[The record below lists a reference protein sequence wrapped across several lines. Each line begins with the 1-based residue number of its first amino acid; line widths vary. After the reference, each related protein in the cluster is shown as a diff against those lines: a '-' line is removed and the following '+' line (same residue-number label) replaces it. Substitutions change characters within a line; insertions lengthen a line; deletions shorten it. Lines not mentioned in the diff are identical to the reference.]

1 MLHSIGRTALAQLQS
16 LLHGFLQDDSLPFG
30 SVLMVKD
37 IVDLISQEWAETCDR
52 IFTPVVTLWTFL
64 SQIHSDDPSC
74 RAAVAR
80 LNATRVAQ
88 GLAPCSPL
96 TGGYCKAR
104 QRMPETL
111 LHHLVLLSGQ
121 RLQQQAPTA
130 WHWHGRAVKI
140 VDGSGVS
147 MPDTEANQQEYPQ
160 PGSQAP
166 GLGFPVA
173 RLVVVLSLA
182 CGAVLAAAVGRI
194 KGQQTSEPMLFHGLH
209 TYLERD
215 DVVLADRF
223 YCSYW
228 EIALLLDRG
237 IDIVMRLHQ
246 RRQVG
251 FQCGRR
257 LGREDHVGSWSKP
270 KRPAWMDATTYV
282 ELPATID
289 IRELRVRVP
298 QRGFRTRVVLVAT
311 TCLDATVFAKE
322 DIAGLYRARW
332 HAELDLRSLKQT
344 LQMDVLRCK
353 TPAMV
358 RKEIWGHLLVYN
370 LLRAAMAQAAL
381 GHRVGPRQ
389 VSLQGAH
396 QTLTAFHS
404 SLAQASPSRRESIS
418 QIVLSAIARHRVG
431 TRPDRY
437 EPRACKRRPKP
448 YPLLRVPRQQARA
461 RLATAA

>member
-1 MLHSIGRTALAQLQS
+1 MVHTIGRTAVAQVQS
-16 LLHGFLQDDSLPFG
+16 LLRGFLQEGSCPF
-30 SVLMVKD
+30 STVLTVKD
-37 IVDLISQEWAETCDR
+37 IVDLICQECVETADR
-52 IFTPVVTLWTFL
+52 IFTPVVTFWTFL
-64 SQIHSDDPSC
+64 SQIHSDAPSC

-104 QRMPETL
+104 QRLPETL
-111 LHHLVLLSGQ
+111 LSRLVPMSGQ
-121 RLQQQAPTA
+121 RLQQQTPLA

-147 MPDTEANQQEYPQ
+147 MPDTEANQQAYPQ
-160 PGSQAP
+160 PGSQKP

-182 CGAVLAAAVGRI
+182 CGAVLAAAVGPI
-194 KGQQTSEPMLFHGLH
+194 KGKQTSETMLFHGLH
-209 TYLERD
+209 EHLERD

-223 YCSYW
+223 YCPYW
-228 EIALLLDRG
+228 EIALLRGRG

-246 RRQVG
+246 RRPVDFRG
-251 FQCGRR
+251 GRR
-257 LGREDHVGSWSKP
+257 VGREEHILSWTKP
-270 KRPAWMDATTYV
+270 KRPAWMDEATYAV
-282 ELPATID
+282 LPATVD
-289 IRELRVRVP
+289 IRVLRVCVP

-311 TCLDATVFAKE
+311 TLLDAQVYPKE
-322 DIAGLYRARW
+322 DLAGLYRARW

-344 LQMDVLRCK
+344 MQMEVLRCK

-381 GHRVGPRQ
+381 GHGVVPRQ
-389 VSLQGAH
+389 VSLQGTR
-396 QTLTAFHS
+396 QTLAAFHS
-404 SLAQASPSRRESIS
+404 LLAQRPSTARERVVSM
-418 QIVLSAIARHRVG
+418 VLSAIASHRVG

-448 YPLLRVPRQQARA
+448 YPLLRVPRQHARA

>member
-1 MLHSIGRTALAQLQS
+1 MWHSIGHTALVQLQN
-16 LLHGFLQDDSLPFG
+16 LLRGFLQDDSGPFG
-30 SVLMVKD
+30 SVLTVKD

-88 GLAPCSPL
+88 GLVPCSPL

-104 QRMPETL
+104 QRIPETL
-111 LHHLVLLSGQ
+111 LPHLVHLSGQ
-121 RLQQQAPTA
+121 RLQQQTPTA

-182 CGAVLAAAVGRI
+182 CGAALAAAVGRI
-194 KGQQTSEPMLFHGLH
+194 KGQQTSETMLFHGLH
-209 TYLERD
+209 AYLERD

-228 EIALLLDRG
+228 EVALLLGRG

-246 RRQVG
+246 RRQVD

-257 LGREDHVGSWSKP
+257 LGREDHVVSWPKP
-270 KRPAWMDATTYV
+270 KRPAWMDETTYAG
-282 ELPATID
+282 LPATID
-289 IRELRVRVP
+289 IRELRVHVP
-298 QRGFRTRVVLVAT
+298 QRGFRTRVVLVST
-311 TCLDATVFAKE
+311 TFLDAKVFAKE

-332 HAELDLRSLKQT
+332 HAELDLRSIKQT
-344 LQMDVLRCK
+344 MQMDVLRCK

-370 LLRAAMAQAAL
+370 LLRAVMAQAAL
-381 GHRVGPRQ
+381 GHRAVPRQ
-389 VSLQGAH
+389 VSLQGAR
-396 QTLTAFHS
+396 QTLAAFHS
-404 SLAQASPSRRESIS
+404 QLAQASPNRREGII
-418 QIVLSAIARHRVG
+418 QIVLSAIASHRVG

-448 YPLLRVPRQQARA
+448 YPLLRVPRQQARK
-461 RLATAA
+461 RLEEAA

>member
-1 MLHSIGRTALAQLQS
+1 MLHSIGRTAVAQVQS
-16 LLHGFLQDDSLPFG
+16 LLRGFLQEGSCPF
-30 SVLMVKD
+30 SAVLTLQD
-37 IVDLISQEWAETCDR
+37 IVDRINQTCVETCDR
-52 IFTPVVTLWTFL
+52 IFTPMVTLCTFL

-88 GLAPCSPL
+88 GLEPGSPL

-104 QRMPETL
+104 QRLAESL
-111 LHHLVLLSGQ
+111 LYGLMHQSGQ
-121 RLQQQAPTA
+121 RLQQQVPPA

-147 MPDTEANQQEYPQ
+147 MPDTEANQQAYPQ
-160 PGSQAP
+160 PGSQKP

-173 RLVVVLSLA
+173 RLVVVFSLA
-182 CGAVLAAAVGRI
+182 CGAVLEAAIGRI
-194 KGQQTSEPMLFHGLH
+194 KGPQSSETLLFHSLH
-209 TYLERD
+209 ATLERD
-215 DVVLADRF
+215 DVVLADRY

-228 EIALLLDRG
+228 EVALLRGRG

-246 RRQVG
+246 RRQVDFRG
-251 FQCGRR
+251 GRR
-257 LGREDHVGSWSKP
+257 VGREDHIISWTKP
-270 KRPAWMDATTYV
+270 KRPAWMDEATYV
-282 ELPATID
+282 GLPATMD
-289 IRELRVRVP
+289 LRVLRVCVP
-298 QRGFRTRVVLVAT
+298 QQGFRTRVVLVAT
-311 TCLDATVFAKE
+311 TLLEAQVYPKE
-322 DIAGLYRARW
+322 DLAGLYRARW
-332 HAELDLRSLKQT
+332 HAELDLRSIKQT
-344 LQMDVLRCK
+344 MQMDVLRCK

-381 GHRVGPRQ
+381 GHGVMPRQ
-389 VSLQGAH
+389 VSLQGTR
-396 QTLTAFHS
+396 QTLAAFYS
-404 SLAQASPSRRESIS
+404 LLAQMPSTAREITVH
-418 QIVLSAIARHRVG
+418 IVLSAIASHRVG

>member
-1 MLHSIGRTALAQLQS
+1 MLHSIGRTAVAQVQS
-16 LLHGFLQDDSLPFG
+16 LLRGFLQEGAGPF
-30 SVLMVKD
+30 SAVLTVKD
-37 IVDLISQEWAETCDR
+37 IVELLCQECVETADR

-80 LNATRVAQ
+80 LNAARVAQ

-104 QRMPETL
+104 QRLPETL
-111 LHHLVLLSGQ
+111 LSRLVPVSGQ
-121 RLQQQAPTA
+121 RLQQQTPRA

-160 PGSQAP
+160 PGSQQP

-194 KGQQTSEPMLFHGLH
+194 KGPQSSETMLFHRLH
-209 TYLERD
+209 AHLERD

-228 EIALLLDRG
+228 EVALLLGRG

-246 RRQVG
+246 RRQVDFRG
-251 FQCGRR
+251 GRR
-257 LGREDHVGSWSKP
+257 VGRADHVVSWTKP
-270 KRPAWMDATTYV
+270 KRPAWMDEATYAG
-282 ELPATID
+282 LPVTVD
-289 IRELRVRVP
+289 IRVLRVCVP

-311 TCLDATVFAKE
+311 TLLDAQLYSKE
-322 DIAGLYRARW
+322 DLAGLYRARW
-332 HAELDLRSLKQT
+332 HAELDLRSIKQT
-344 LQMDVLRCK
+344 MQMDVLRCK
-353 TPAMV
+353 TPTMV

-370 LLRAAMAQAAL
+370 LLRAAMAQAAR
-381 GHRVGPRQ
+381 GHGVVPRQ
-389 VSLQGAH
+389 VSLQGTR
-396 QTLTAFHS
+396 QTLMAFHS
-404 SLAQASPSRRESIS
+404 LLAQMPSTERESVVS
-418 QIVLSAIARHRVG
+418 IVLSAIASHRVG

>member
-1 MLHSIGRTALAQLQS
+1 MMHSIGRTAVAQVQS
-16 LLHGFLQDDSLPFG
+16 LLRGFLQEGSCPF
-30 SVLMVKD
+30 SAVLTVQD
-37 IVDLISQEWAETCDR
+37 IVDLIGQECVETADR

-104 QRMPETL
+104 QRLPETL
-111 LHHLVLLSGQ
+111 LSRLVPVSGQ
-121 RLQQQAPTA
+121 RLQQQTPRA
-130 WHWHGRAVKI
+130 WHWHGRAVKL

-147 MPDTEANQQEYPQ
+147 MPDTEANQQAYPQ
-160 PGSQAP
+160 PGSQKP

-173 RLVVVLSLA
+173 RLVVVFSLA

-194 KGQQTSEPMLFHGLH
+194 KGPQSSETMLFHSLH
-209 TYLERD
+209 AHLERD

-228 EIALLLDRG
+228 EVALLLRRG
-237 IDIVMRLHQ
+237 IDIVTRLHQ
-246 RRQVG
+246 RRQVDFRG
-251 FQCGRR
+251 GRR
-257 LGREDHVGSWSKP
+257 VGREDQVVSWTKP
-270 KRPAWMDATTYV
+270 KRPAWMDEATYAG
-282 ELPATID
+282 LPATMD
-289 IRELRVRVP
+289 VRVLRVCVP

-311 TCLDATVFAKE
+311 TLLDAQVYPKE
-322 DIAGLYRARW
+322 DLAGLYRARW
-332 HAELDLRSLKQT
+332 HAELDLRSIKQT
-344 LQMDVLRCK
+344 MQMDVLRCK

-381 GHRVGPRQ
+381 GYGLVPRQ
-389 VSLQGAH
+389 VSLQGTR
-396 QTLTAFHS
+396 QTLAAFHS
-404 SLAQASPSRRESIS
+404 LLAQMPSTERESVVY
-418 QIVLSAIARHRVG
+418 IVLGAIASHRVG
-431 TRPDRY
+431 TRTDRY

-461 RLATAA
+461 RLAPAA

>member
-1 MLHSIGRTALAQLQS
+1 M
-16 LLHGFLQDDSLPFG
+16 
-30 SVLMVKD
+30 
-37 IVDLISQEWAETCDR
+37 
-52 IFTPVVTLWTFL
+52 TLCTFL

-104 QRMPETL
+104 KRLAESL
-111 LHHLVLLSGQ
+111 LYGLMHQSGQ
-121 RLQQQAPTA
+121 RLQQQVPTA

-147 MPDTEANQQEYPQ
+147 MPDTEANQQDYPQ
-160 PGSQAP
+160 PSSQAP
-166 GLGFPVA
+166 GVGFPVA
-173 RLVVVLSLA
+173 RIVVVLSLA
-182 CGAVLAAAVGRI
+182 CGAVLAAAEGPLRG
-194 KGQQTSEPMLFHGLH
+194 KKHSEPMLFHSL
-209 TYLERD
+209 YASLERD

-228 EIALLLDRG
+228 EVALLRGQG

-246 RRQVG
+246 RRQVDFRG
-251 FQCGRR
+251 GRR
-257 LGREDHVGSWSKP
+257 VGREDHVVSWTKP
-270 KRPAWMDATTYV
+270 KRPAWMDEATYAS
-282 ELPATID
+282 LPATMD
-289 IRELRVRVP
+289 IRVLRVCVP

-311 TCLDATVFAKE
+311 TLLETQVYSKE
-322 DIAGLYRARW
+322 DLAGLYRARW
-332 HAELDLRSLKQT
+332 HAELDLRSIKQT
-344 LQMDVLRCK
+344 MQMDVLRCK

-381 GHRVGPRQ
+381 AHGVVPRQ
-389 VSLQGAH
+389 VSLQGTR
-396 QTLTAFHS
+396 QTLAAFDSLVAQMPSTA
-404 SLAQASPSRRESIS
+404 RESIVH
-418 QIVLSAIARHRVG
+418 IVLSAIASHRVG

-461 RLATAA
+461 RLAQAAVRLRKRHSGRKGFVPIRG

>member
-1 MLHSIGRTALAQLQS
+1 MRHPIGRTAVAQVQS
-16 LLHGFLQDDSLPFG
+16 LLRGFLQEGPCPF
-30 SVLMVKD
+30 SAVLTVKD
-37 IVDLISQEWAETCDR
+37 IVDLICQECVETADR

-104 QRMPETL
+104 QRLPETL
-111 LHHLVLLSGQ
+111 LSRLVPVSGQ
-121 RLQQQAPTA
+121 RLQQQPPRA
-130 WHWHGRAVKI
+130 WCWHGRAVKI

-160 PGSQAP
+160 PGSQKP

-182 CGAVLAAAVGRI
+182 CGAVLAVAVGRI
-194 KGQQTSEPMLFHGLH
+194 KGPQSSETMLFHSLH
-209 TYLERD
+209 AHLERD

-223 YCSYW
+223 YGSYW
-228 EIALLLDRG
+228 EVALLLTRG

-246 RRQVG
+246 RRQVDFRG
-251 FQCGRR
+251 GRR
-257 LGREDHVGSWSKP
+257 VGREDHVVSWTKP
-270 KRPAWMDATTYV
+270 KRPAWMNEATYAG
-282 ELPATID
+282 LPATVD
-289 IRELRVRVP
+289 IRVLRVCVP
-298 QRGFRTRVVLVAT
+298 QRGFRTRVVLVAPT
-311 TCLDATVFAKE
+311 LLDAQVYPKE
-322 DIAGLYRARW
+322 DLAGLYRARW
-332 HAELDLRSLKQT
+332 YAELDLRSIKQT
-344 LQMDVLRCK
+344 MQMDVLRCK

-381 GHRVGPRQ
+381 GHGVVPRQ
-389 VSLQGAH
+389 VSLQGTR
-396 QTLTAFHS
+396 QTLAAFHS
-404 SLAQASPSRRESIS
+404 LLAQMPSTERERGVS
-418 QIVLSAIARHRVG
+418 IVLSAIASHRVG
-431 TRPDRY
+431 TRPDRS

>member
-1 MLHSIGRTALAQLQS
+1 MMHAIGRTAVAQVQS
-16 LLHGFLQDDSLPFG
+16 LLRGFLQEGPCPF
-30 SVLMVKD
+30 SAVLTVKD
-37 IVDLISQEWAETCDR
+37 LVDLICQECVETADR
-52 IFTPVVTLWTFL
+52 IFTPVGTLWTFL
-64 SQIHSDDPSC
+64 SQIHRDAPSC

-88 GLAPCSPL
+88 GLAPCAPL

-104 QRMPETL
+104 QRLPETL
-111 LHHLVLLSGQ
+111 LSRLVPVSGQ
-121 RLQQQAPTA
+121 RLQQQTPRA

-160 PGSQAP
+160 PGSQQP

-182 CGAVLAAAVGRI
+182 CGAVLAVAVGRS
-194 KGQQTSEPMLFHGLH
+194 KGPQSSETMLFHSLH
-209 TYLERD
+209 AHLERD

-228 EIALLLDRG
+228 EVALLLTRG

-246 RRQVG
+246 RRQVDFRG
-251 FQCGRR
+251 GRR
-257 LGREDHVGSWSKP
+257 VGREDQVVSWTKP
-270 KRPAWMDATTYV
+270 KRPAWMDEATYAG
-282 ELPATID
+282 LPATVD
-289 IRELRVRVP
+289 IRGLRVCVP

-311 TCLDATVFAKE
+311 TLLDAQVYSKE
-322 DIAGLYRARW
+322 DLAGLSRARW

-344 LQMDVLRCK
+344 MQMDVLRCK

-358 RKEIWGHLLVYN
+358 RKESWGHLLVYN

-381 GHRVGPRQ
+381 GHGVVPRQ
-389 VSLQGAH
+389 VSLQGTR
-396 QTLTAFHS
+396 QTLAAFHS
-404 SLAQASPSRRESIS
+404 LLAQMPSTERERVVS
-418 QIVLSAIARHRVG
+418 IVLRAIASHRVG
-431 TRPDRY
+431 TRPDRS

>member
-1 MLHSIGRTALAQLQS
+1 MAQVQS
-16 LLHGFLQDDSLPFG
+16 LLRGFLQEGSGPF
-30 SVLMVKD
+30 SAVLTVKD
-37 IVDLISQEWAETCDR
+37 IVDLLCQECVETADR

-64 SQIHSDDPSC
+64 SQIHNDDPSC

-104 QRMPETL
+104 QRLPETVL
-111 LHHLVLLSGQ
+111 YRLVPLSGQ
-121 RLQQQAPTA
+121 RLQQQTPRA
-130 WHWHGRAVKI
+130 WHWHGRVVKI

-147 MPDTEANQQEYPQ
+147 MPDTEANQQAYPQ
-160 PGSQAP
+160 PGSQKP

-182 CGAVLAAAVGRI
+182 CGAVLTAAVGRI
-194 KGQQTSEPMLFHGLH
+194 KGKQTSEPMLFHSLH
-209 TYLERD
+209 AYLERD
-215 DVVLADRF
+215 DIVLADRF

-228 EIALLLDRG
+228 EVALLLGRG

-246 RRQVG
+246 RRQVDVQG
-251 FQCGRR
+251 GRR
-257 LGREDHVGSWSKP
+257 VGREDYVVAWSKP
-270 KRPAWMDATTYV
+270 KRPAWMDEATYA
-282 ELPATID
+282 ELPATMD
-289 IRELRVRVP
+289 IRVLRVCVP
-298 QRGFRTRVVLVAT
+298 QRGFRTRVILVAT
-311 TCLDATVFAKE
+311 TLLEAQVYPKE
-322 DIAGLYRARW
+322 DLAGLYRARW
-332 HAELDLRSLKQT
+332 HAELDLRSIKQT
-344 LQMDVLRCK
+344 MQMDVLRCK

-381 GHRVGPRQ
+381 RHGVVPRQ
-389 VSLQGAH
+389 VSLQGAR

-404 SLAQASPSRRESIS
+404 LLAQLPSTEWESIVS
-418 QIVLSAIARHRVG
+418 IVLRAVASHRVG

>member
-1 MLHSIGRTALAQLQS
+1 MVHTIGHPALAQVQS
-16 LLHGFLQDDSLPFG
+16 LLRGFLQEGSCPF
-30 SVLMVKD
+30 STVLTVKD
-37 IVDLISQEWAETCDR
+37 IVDLLDQECVETADR

-80 LNATRVAQ
+80 LNAARVAQ

-104 QRMPETL
+104 QRLPETVL
-111 LHHLVLLSGQ
+111 SRLVPVSGQ
-121 RLQQQAPTA
+121 RLQQQTPLA

-140 VDGSGVS
+140 VDGSGLS

-160 PGSQAP
+160 PGSQKP

-182 CGAVLAAAVGRI
+182 CGAVLAAAVGPI
-194 KGQQTSEPMLFHGLH
+194 KGKQTSELMLFHGLH
-209 TYLERD
+209 AHLERD
-215 DVVLADRF
+215 DVLLADRF

-228 EIALLLDRG
+228 EVALLLGRG
-237 IDIVMRLHQ
+237 VDIVMRLHQ
-246 RRQVG
+246 RRQVDLRG
-251 FQCGRR
+251 GRR
-257 LGREDHVGSWSKP
+257 VGREDHVISWTKP
-270 KRPAWMDATTYV
+270 KRPAWTDEATYAG
-282 ELPATID
+282 LPATID
-289 IRELRVRVP
+289 IRVLRVCVP

-311 TCLDATVFAKE
+311 TLLDTQVYPKE
-322 DIAGLYRARW
+322 DVAGLYRARW
-332 HAELDLRSLKQT
+332 HAELDLRSIKQT
-344 LQMDVLRCK
+344 MQMEVLRCK

-381 GHRVGPRQ
+381 RHGGVPRQ
-389 VSLQGAH
+389 VSLQGTR
-396 QTLTAFHS
+396 QTLAAFHS
-404 SLAQASPSRRESIS
+404 LLAQMPSPARESIVP
-418 QIVLSAIARHRVG
+418 IILRAIASHRVG